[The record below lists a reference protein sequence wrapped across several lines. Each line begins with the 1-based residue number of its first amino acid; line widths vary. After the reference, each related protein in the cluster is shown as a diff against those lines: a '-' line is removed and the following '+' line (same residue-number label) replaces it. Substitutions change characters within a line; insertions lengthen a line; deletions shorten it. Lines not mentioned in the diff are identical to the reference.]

1 MKECFLCG
9 RNGSKD
15 PLDRHHIFPGAYRD
29 KSEKYGLVVWLCHS
43 ECHCFGRNAVHHN
56 ADAMRYVRQYGQ
68 RKAMEEQGW
77 TTEEFVQMFGKNY
90 LEDEQ

>member
-1 MKECFLCG
+1 M
-9 RNGSKD
+9 
-15 PLDRHHIFPGAYRD
+15 
-29 KSEKYGLVVWLCHS
+29 VWLCHS
-43 ECHCFGRNAVHHN
+43 ECHIYGRNAVHHN
-56 ADAMRYVRQYGQ
+56 AAAMRYVRQYGQ

>member
-1 MKECFLCG
+1 M
-9 RNGSKD
+9 
-15 PLDRHHIFPGAYRD
+15 
-29 KSEKYGLVVWLCHS
+29 
-43 ECHCFGRNAVHHN
+43 HHN
-56 ADAMRYVRQYGQ
+56 AAAMRYVRQYGQ